1 MWLGG
6 GIARGQRSRLVRA
19 KLSESWQTHA
29 APGLLERFSCLRDHA
44 CLVRSAWIDL
54 GAQAGGVQAVHRYFG
69 SAVVARDDWRL
80 SDSGAPAPPVPL
92 RLHREPGVLAMN
104 VSTNPQAVGQ
114 HVVDTEPELGM
125 YDIRV
130 FWIAALIAV
139 LAVLMVAY
147 YKMGY

>member
-1 MWLGG
+1 
-6 GIARGQRSRLVRA
+6 
-19 KLSESWQTHA
+19 
-29 APGLLERFSCLRDHA
+29 
-44 CLVRSAWIDL
+44 
-54 GAQAGGVQAVHRYFG
+54 
-69 SAVVARDDWRL
+69 
-80 SDSGAPAPPVPL
+80 
-92 RLHREPGVLAMN
+92 MN